1 MVVLRT
7 KQNSRVL
14 DIAKNHRDFPGNP
27 VVKTSPSNK
36 GNAGS
41 IPGCRSKIPHASWP
55 KKKKKKKKKL
65 NRSNIIRNSI

>member
-41 IPGCRSKIPHASWP
+41 IPGCRSKIPHAPWP
-55 KKKKKKKKKL
+55 KKKKIKQKQYYKEFNIKTKK
-65 NRSNIIRNSI
+65 